1 VKTRLV
7 RADERGA
14 IIDAAAA
21 LAKGEL
27 VAFPT
32 DTVYGLAAGH
42 GHIKKLYAAK
52 ERPPEKRIA
61 VLLADAGNLEQGA
74 IVTPIARKLAQ
85 RFWPGPLTIILTA
98 PGRGTVAFRVPD
110 HQVARQ
116 LLAASGGGLPVTSAN
131 RSGGA
136 ECRTAAEVIAQ
147 LDGRISLVLDGGQTP
162 GGIASTVV
170 DCTGEDLVV
179 LREGAI
185 PRDALLEAVVA

>member
-1 VKTRLV
+1 MKTRLV

-14 IIDAAAA
+14 IIEAAAA

-42 GHIKKLYAAK
+42 GHIKKLFVAK

-61 VLLADAGNLEQGA
+61 VLLADAGNLEQSA
-74 IVTPIARKLAQ
+74 IVTPVARKLAQ

-136 ECRTAAEVIAQ
+136 ECRTAQEVIAQ
-147 LDGRISLVLDGGQTP
+147 LDGRISLVLDGGPTP
-162 GGIASTVV
+162 GGIASTIV

-185 PRDALLEAVVA
+185 PREALLEAVAV

>member
-1 VKTRLV
+1 MKTRLV

-14 IIDAAAA
+14 IIEAAAA
-21 LAKGEL
+21 LARGEL

-131 RSGGA
+131 RSGSA
-136 ECRTAAEVIAQ
+136 ECRTAQEVLAQ

-162 GGIASTVV
+162 GGIASTIV
-170 DCTGEDLVV
+170 DCTGEELVV